1 MFSRASGRRRTGTTG
16 AVDPTMVTNQ
26 PALRTSSGAI
36 WIIVASLF
44 TAVSLVPLIAIV
56 ADGSAAV
63 PVALATAGLLVCGL
77 VAMMIVRFTALDGP
91 PRLRAL
97 AGCFLG
103 MALVTLIGLLV
114 CVAIVWA
121 PLTG

>member
-1 MFSRASGRRRTGTTG
+1 
-16 AVDPTMVTNQ
+16 MV
-26 PALRTSSGAI
+26 
-36 WIIVASLF
+36 
-44 TAVSLVPLIAIV
+44 
-56 ADGSAAV
+56 
-63 PVALATAGLLVCGL
+63 
-77 VAMMIVRFTALDGP
+77 IVRVSVPEGS

-103 MALVTLIGLLV
+103 MALVTLIGLLI

>member
-1 MFSRASGRRRTGTTG
+1 
-16 AVDPTMVTNQ
+16 MVTNQ
-26 PALRTSSGAI
+26 PALRTSSSAI
-36 WIIVASLF
+36 WIIVAALF
-44 TAVSLVPLIAIV
+44 TAVSLVPLIAIA
-56 ADGSAAV
+56 ADGSGAA
-63 PVALATAGLLVCGL
+63 PVALVTASLLVAGL
-77 VAMMIVRFTALDGP
+77 VAMVIVRLTVPDGS

-103 MALVTLIGLLV
+103 MALVTLIGLLI

>member
-1 MFSRASGRRRTGTTG
+1 
-16 AVDPTMVTNQ
+16 MVTNQ

-36 WIIVASLF
+36 WIIVATLF